1 MDAEGVKRYIT
12 EHSEP
17 EPPLLQELSRE
28 TARKGLGLRM
38 LSGHYQGRLL
48 ALLSKL
54 IRPTCILEIGT
65 YTGYSALCLVE
76 GLAPGGRLITIDQN
90 EKWQSLAGKYFEQSP
105 YKDQI
110 KPLIGHALEVIPDL
124 NEQFDLVFIDADKRN
139 YINYFDLVI
148 DQMNSGAVLLSD
160 NVLWYGKVL
169 QTAKRDD
176 LNTQTLQKFNAIL
189 AADQRLET
197 VMLPIRDG
205 LSISRV
211 K

>member
-1 MDAEGVKRYIT
+1 MEAERAKRYAT

-28 TARKGLGLRM
+28 TAEKGWDLRT

-48 ALLSKL
+48 ALLSKM
-54 IRPTCILEIGT
+54 IRPNCVLEIGT

-76 GLAPGGRLITIDQN
+76 GLAPGGRLITIDKN
-90 EKWQSLAGKYFEQSP
+90 EKWQSLSGKYFERSP

-110 KPLIGHALEVIPDL
+110 KPLTGPALEVIPDL

-139 YINYFDLVI
+139 YIAYFNLVI
-148 DQMNSGAVLLSD
+148 DRMNPGGVLLSD

-169 QTAKRDD
+169 ETAKRDD
-176 LNTQTLQKFNAIL
+176 INTQTLQKFNAIL
-189 AADQRLET
+189 AVDKRLET
-197 VMLPIRDG
+197 LMLPIRDG